1 MSPAGERHRRKLKYR
16 RDQQTNT
23 RAGPSPGGQPFG
35 QQQTGFG
42 GPGMAQP
49 GMAQP
54 YQQMPGSAG
63 GYGRGQPQQQWGQPT
78 QGNFNQNGF
87 GGYQG

>member
-1 MSPAGERHRRKLKYR
+1 
-16 RDQQTNT
+16 
-23 RAGPSPGGQPFG
+23 
-35 QQQTGFG
+35 
-42 GPGMAQP
+42 
-49 GMAQP
+49 MAQP

-63 GYGRGQPQQQWGQPT
+63 GYNAGRGGQPQQQWGQQP

>member
-1 MSPAGERHRRKLKYR
+1 MSPQGRRQKKLLHRSSLA
-16 RDQQTNT
+16 NS

-35 QQQTGFG
+35 QTQPGFG
-42 GPGMAQP
+42 GPA
-49 GMAQP
+49 MAQP

-63 GYGRGQPQQQWGQPT
+63 GYGRGAQPQQQWGQPN

-87 GGYQG
+87 GVGGYQG